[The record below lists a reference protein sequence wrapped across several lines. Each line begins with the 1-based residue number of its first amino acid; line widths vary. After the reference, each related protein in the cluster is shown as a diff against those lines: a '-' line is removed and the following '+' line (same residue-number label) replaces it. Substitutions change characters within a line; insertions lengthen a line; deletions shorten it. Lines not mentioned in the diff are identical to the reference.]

1 MTVEE
6 AMPTAGY
13 AYALVEQLLERGRL
27 TKVQEIVFRQS
38 WAGQTYSEMAVE
50 SGYDCGYIKDTGS
63 ELWRSL
69 SQALGEKVTKNNLH
83 TVLKRIAEKQKHT
96 NLQPSTNCTSWGE
109 AIDVSQFYGRIA
121 ELETLSQWIVSH
133 RTRLVTL
140 LGMGGMGKTALS
152 VKLAE
157 QLQGEFE
164 YVIWRSLRHAPFFS
178 DKVTDCI
185 KILSHQQVTT
195 LPASPHEQITCL
207 IEYLRKSRCL
217 LVLDNFDT
225 LLQQKKGGGS
235 YREGYE
241 PYGELLWRLAET
253 KHQSCVLLTTR
264 EKPTEVAALEG
275 DGLPVRTLA
284 LSGLEV
290 AAGQAI
296 LTLKGLSGSEDET
309 RHLIECY
316 RGNPLA
322 LKIAATSIRD
332 LHEGNI
338 ASFFAE
344 GTTVFR
350 GIGNLLE
357 QQFKR
362 LSTLEQQVMYWL
374 AINREKLSLTELQTA
389 FTPTLPKPK
398 LMSVLESLRWSS
410 FIESNTGGFTQ
421 QPVVM
426 EYVTDCLIEQV
437 CEEIVTES
445 PQYLLTHALMQAQ
458 AKDYI
463 RDSQIYLIVR
473 PILNQLQITL
483 GSAHQLEYKLGRLV
497 RKLQNE
503 KLHPQGDTGDNQDSM
518 PNAPSPDP
526 VGYGGG
532 NVLNLLTQLETDLTG
547 YDFSRL
553 TIRNCDLRSL
563 KLHQVNFSQTTFR
576 DCVFAA
582 TFGGITSVAFSPDG
596 RCLATSDTNGEIHV
610 WDVTNSKQLF
620 SYKEHNSWVWNIA
633 FSPVH
638 PVLASCG
645 QDHKIKLW
653 NTTTGECFKT
663 LCGHTSIVTAIAWSP
678 DGQLLASTSYDHTVK
693 VWHLVTGKCLQTLEG
708 HHACV
713 WSVAFHPAGEILA
726 SAGEDNTIKLWD
738 LATGCCVQ
746 TLEGHQH
753 WVKAIAFSPD
763 GQILASGSFDQ
774 TVKVWN
780 LHTKV
785 CFMTLLAHAGVV
797 TSVAFSPQG
806 DRLVSGSYDQTVKI
820 WDINTRKCLD
830 TLEKHT
836 NRIWSIAFHPQGNL
850 IASGGDDHAA
860 RVWELQTGQCTKTFQ
875 GNSNAV
881 YGIAHSWQQNLLASG
896 HEDQTIKLWDV
907 HNPQDLKIDLQ
918 PFRVLHGHSNRIF
931 SIAFSPNGQFLAS
944 ASADRTIKL
953 WSPHTGQ
960 CLKTLHGHGSWVW
973 AIAFSPDSNL
983 LASGS
988 YDHTIKIWD
997 VRSGECLQ
1005 TLQGHPGSVLAI
1017 AFSPDGKTLFSSG
1030 YEKIVKCWDMETGT
1044 CLHTLEAD
1052 SNRVWAVAVSP
1063 DSQYVASGGD
1073 ESLVRLWDIDT
1084 KVCLRTFSGHTGQ
1097 IICILFTPDGDR
1109 LITGS
1114 GDRTI
1119 KIWNVFTGDCLVT
1132 LENHFNWVWS
1142 LSLVPDAQ
1150 TLFSSS
1156 WDETINCW
1164 NMTTGQCQQTF
1175 RPARPYEGM
1184 IIDRVSGLT
1193 EAELATL
1200 KALGA
1205 LEVN

>member
-6 AMPTAGY
+6 AI
-13 AYALVEQLLERGRL
+13 ALVEQLLKRGRL
-27 TKVQEIVFRQS
+27 TKVQEIVFRYS
-38 WAGQTYSEMAVE
+38 WEGKTYLEMAKEVT
-50 SGYDCGYIKDTGS
+50 YDPGHIKDVGS
-63 ELWRSL
+63 QLWRSL

-83 TVLKRIAEKQKHT
+83 GVLKRTAQRQKDT
-96 NLQPSTNCTSWGE
+96 NASSNLNFQPVTNWGE
-109 AIDVSQFYGRIA
+109 AIDVSQFYGRTA
-121 ELETLSQWIVSH
+121 ELETLSQWIVRD
-133 RTRLVTL
+133 RTRVVTL

-207 IEYLRKSRCL
+207 IEYLRKFRCL
-217 LVLDNFDT
+217 LILDNFDT
-225 LLQQKKGGGS
+225 LLQQGKGTGC
-235 YREGYE
+235 YREGYK
-241 PYGELLWRLAET
+241 PYGELLWRLGET
-253 KHQSCVLLTTR
+253 QHQSCVLLTSR

-275 DGLPVRTLA
+275 DGLLVRTLA

-290 AAGQAI
+290 AVGQTI
-296 LTLKGLSGSEDET
+296 LTLKGLLGSEGET
-309 RHLIECY
+309 RQLVECY

-332 LHEGNI
+332 LYEGNI

-344 GTTVFR
+344 GTTVFN

-374 AINREKLSLTELQTA
+374 AINREKVSLTELQTA
-389 FTPTLPKPK
+389 FTLPLPKPK
-398 LMSVLESLRWSS
+398 LMSVLESLRWCSL
-410 FIESNTGGFTQ
+410 IESNTGGFTQ

-426 EYVTDCLIEQV
+426 EYVTGCLIEKV
-437 CEEIVTES
+437 CQEIVTES
-445 PQYLLTHALMQAQ
+445 LQYLLTHALMQAQ

-463 RDSQIYLIVR
+463 RDSQIHLIVR
-473 PILNQLQITL
+473 PVLNQLQITL
-483 GSAHQLEYKLGRLV
+483 ASVHQLEYKLGRLII
-497 RKLQNE
+497 KLQNE
-503 KLHPQGDTGDNQDSM
+503 VI
-518 PNAPSPDP
+518 DP

-532 NVLNLLTQLETDLTG
+532 NLLNLLIQLETDLTG

-553 TIRNCDLRSL
+553 TIRNCDLRL
-563 KLHQVNFSQTTFR
+563 LNLHRVNFTQTTFR
-576 DCVFAA
+576 ECVFAA

-610 WDVTNSKQLF
+610 WDVSNSKQLF
-620 SYKEHNSWVWNIA
+620 SCKEHNSWVWNIA
-633 FSPVH
+633 FSPVY

-645 QDHKIKLW
+645 QDNTIKLW
-653 NTTTGECFKT
+653 DTTTGECFKT
-663 LCGHTSIVTAIAWSP
+663 LYGHTSIVTAIAWSP

-693 VWHLVTGKCLQTLEG
+693 VWHLATGQCVQTLQG
-708 HHACV
+708 HNACV
-713 WSVAFHPAGEILA
+713 WSVAFHPAGQILA
-726 SAGEDNTIKLWD
+726 TAGEDNTIKLWD
-738 LATGCCVQ
+738 LETGCCVQ
-746 TLEGHQH
+746 ILEGHQH
-753 WVKAIAFSPD
+753 WVKAIAFSPQ

-774 TVKVWN
+774 AVKLWD
-780 LHTKV
+780 LHNNV
-785 CFMTLLAHAGVV
+785 CLMTLQGHVGVV
-797 TSVAFSPQG
+797 TSVAFSQG
-806 DRLVSGSYDQTVKI
+806 KQLASGSYDQTVKI
-820 WDINTRKCLD
+820 WDIDTGKCLD

-836 NRIWSIAFHPQGNL
+836 NRIWSIAFHPQGHL

-860 RVWELQTGQCTKTFQ
+860 RVWELQTGKCTKSLQ
-875 GNSNAV
+875 GHSNAV

-907 HNPQDLKIDLQ
+907 NLNAPQSLKADLQ
-918 PFRVLHGHSNRIF
+918 PFRVLHGHKNRIF
-931 SIAFSPNGQFLAS
+931 SVAFSANGEFLAS

-997 VRSGECLQ
+997 VPSGECLQ
-1005 TLQGHPGSVLAI
+1005 TLQGHPGSVLGI
-1017 AFSPDGKTLFSSG
+1017 AWSPDGKTLFSSG
-1030 YEKIVKCWDMETGT
+1030 YEKIAKRWDIETGT
-1044 CLHTLEAD
+1044 CLHSWEAD

-1063 DSQYVASGGD
+1063 DTQYVATGGD
-1073 ESLVRLWDIDT
+1073 DSLVRLWDIHT
-1084 KVCLRTFSGHTGQ
+1084 GLCLRTFSGHTSQ
-1097 IICILFTPDGDR
+1097 VLCILFSNCGDR
-1109 LITGS
+1109 MIS
-1114 GDRTI
+1114 SSSDRTI
-1119 KIWNVFTGDCLVT
+1119 KIWNVVTGDCLAT
-1132 LENHFNWVWS
+1132 LQNHLNWVWS
-1142 LSLVPDAQ
+1142 LNLSHDAQ
-1150 TLFSSS
+1150 TLLSGS

-1164 NMTTGQCQQTF
+1164 DITTGQCRQTF
-1175 RPARPYEGM
+1175 RPVRPYEGM
-1184 IIDRVSGLT
+1184 IITEVIGLT
-1193 EAELATL
+1193 EAELGTL

-1205 LEVN
+1205 LKVN

>member
-6 AMPTAGY
+6 AI
-13 AYALVEQLLERGRL
+13 ALVEQLLKRGRL
-27 TKVQEIVFRQS
+27 TKVQEIVFRAS
-38 WAGQTYSEMAVE
+38 WAEQTYLDMAVE
-50 SGYDCGYIKDTGS
+50 SDYDCGYIKDIGS

-69 SQALGEKVTKNNLH
+69 SQALDEKVTKNNLH
-83 TVLKRIAEKQKHT
+83 AVLKRTAQRQNT
-96 NLQPSTNCTSWGE
+96 NASSKNYTNWGE
-109 AIDVSQFYGRIA
+109 AIDVSQFYGRTT
-121 ELETLSQWIVSH
+121 ELETLSQWIIRD
-133 RTRLVTL
+133 RTRVVTL

-157 QLQGEFE
+157 QLQVEFE
-164 YVIWRSLRHAPFFS
+164 YVIWRSLRHAPFFY
-178 DKVTDCI
+178 DLVTDCI

-207 IEYLRKSRCL
+207 IEYLRKFRCL
-217 LVLDNFDT
+217 LILDNFDT
-225 LLQQKKGGGS
+225 LLQQGKRTGC

-241 PYGELLWRLAET
+241 PYGELLWRLGET
-253 KHQSCVLLTTR
+253 QHQSCVLLTSR

-290 AAGQAI
+290 AAGQTI

-309 RHLIECY
+309 RQLVECY

-332 LHEGNI
+332 LYEGNI
-338 ASFFAE
+338 ANFFAE
-344 GTTVFR
+344 GTTVFY

-362 LSTLEQQVMYWL
+362 LSALEQQVMYWL
-374 AINREKLSLTELQTA
+374 AINREKGSLTELQTA
-389 FTPTLPKPK
+389 FTPALVQPK
-398 LMSVLESLRWSS
+398 LMSVLESLRWRSL
-410 FIESNTGGFTQ
+410 IESNTGGFTQ

-426 EYVTDCLIEQV
+426 EYMTDCLIEKV
-437 CEEIVTES
+437 CQEIVTES
-445 PQYLLTHALMQAQ
+445 PQYMLTHALMQAQ

-463 RDSQIYLIVR
+463 RDSQIHLIVR

-483 GSAHQLEYKLGRLV
+483 GSAHQLEHKLGRLV
-497 RKLQNE
+497 AKLQNE
-503 KLHPQGDTGDNQDSM
+503 AT
-518 PNAPSPDP
+518 DP

-532 NVLNLLTQLETDLTG
+532 NLLNLLAQLETDLTG
-547 YDFSRL
+547 YDFSSL

-563 KLHQVNFSQTTFR
+563 NLHQVNFTQTTFR

-596 RCLATSDTNGEIHV
+596 CCLATSDTNGEIHV
-610 WDVTNSKQLF
+610 WDVSNSKQLF
-620 SYKEHNSWVWNIA
+620 SCKEHNSWVWNIA

-638 PVLASCG
+638 SVLASCG
-645 QDHKIKLW
+645 QDHTIKLW
-653 NTTTGECFKT
+653 DTTTGECLKT
-663 LCGHTSIVTAIAWSP
+663 LYGHTSIVTAIAWSS
-678 DGQLLASTSYDHTVK
+678 DAKLIATSSYDRTVK
-693 VWHLVTGKCLQTLEG
+693 VWDLATGQCVQTLEG
-708 HHACV
+708 HNACV
-713 WSVAFHPAGEILA
+713 WSVAFHPAGQILA
-726 SAGEDNTIKLWD
+726 TAGEDNTIKLWD
-738 LATGCCVQ
+738 LETGCCLQ
-746 TLEGHQH
+746 TLEGHQQ
-753 WVKAIAFSPD
+753 WVKAIGFSPE
-763 GQILASGSFDQ
+763 GRILASGSFDQ
-774 TVKVWN
+774 TVRLWDI
-780 LHTKV
+780 HTKV
-785 CFMTLLAHAGVV
+785 CLMTLQGHAGVV
-797 TSVAFSPQG
+797 TSVAFSPKGEQ
-806 DRLVSGSYDQTVKI
+806 LASGSYDQSVKI
-820 WDINTRKCLD
+820 WDVDTGKCLD

-836 NRIWSIAFHPQGNL
+836 NRIWSVAFHPQGHL

-875 GNSNAV
+875 GHSNAV

-907 HNPQDLKIDLQ
+907 NLNAPQSLKVDLQ

-931 SIAFSPNGQFLAS
+931 SVTFSPNGQFLAS

-953 WSPHTGQ
+953 WNPHTGQ

-973 AIAFSPDSNL
+973 AVAVSPDSNF

-997 VRSGECLQ
+997 IRSGECLQ

-1030 YEKIVKCWDMETGT
+1030 YEKIIKSWDMETGT
-1044 CLHTLEAD
+1044 CLHTWEAD

-1063 DSQYVASGGD
+1063 DTQFVATGGD
-1073 ESLVRLWDIDT
+1073 DSSVRLWDIHT
-1084 KVCLRTFSGHTGQ
+1084 RVCVRTFFGHTSQ
-1097 IICILFTPDGDR
+1097 VLSILFTANGDR
-1109 LITGS
+1109 MIS
-1114 GDRTI
+1114 SSSDRTI
-1119 KIWNVFTGDCLVT
+1119 KIWNLVTGDCLAT
-1132 LENHFNWVWS
+1132 LQNHLHWVWS
-1142 LSLVPDAQ
+1142 LSLTPDEQ
-1150 TLFSSS
+1150 TLLSGS

-1164 NMTTGQCQQTF
+1164 DLTTGQCRQTL

-1184 IIDRVSGLT
+1184 IITEVMGLT
-1193 EAELATL
+1193 EAEVATL

-1205 LEVN
+1205 SEVN

>member
-6 AMPTAGY
+6 AI
-13 AYALVEQLLERGRL
+13 ALVEQLLERGRL

-38 WAGQTYSEMAVE
+38 WAGQTYLDMAVE
-50 SGYDCGYIKDTGS
+50 SDYDCGYIKDIGS

-69 SQALGEKVTKNNLH
+69 SQALGEKVTKNNLQGI
-83 TVLKRIAEKQKHT
+83 LKRTVQRQNDINASST
-96 NLQPSTNCTSWGE
+96 FQPFTNCTSWGE
-109 AIDVSQFYGRIA
+109 AIDVSQFYGRTT
-121 ELETLSQWIVSH
+121 ELETLSQWIVRDACGSKQ
-133 RTRLVTL
+133 RARVVTL
-140 LGMGGMGKTALS
+140 LGMGGIGKTALS

-164 YVIWRSLRHAPFFS
+164 YVIWRSLRHAPFFYN
-178 DKVTDCI
+178 KVTDYI
-185 KILSHQQVTT
+185 KILSHQQVNT

-217 LVLDNFDT
+217 LILDNFDT
-225 LLQQKKGGGS
+225 LLQQGTGC

-241 PYGELLWRLAET
+241 SYGELLWRLAET
-253 KHQSCVLLTTR
+253 QHQSCVLLTSR
-264 EKPTEVAALEG
+264 EKPTEIAALEG
-275 DGLPVRTLA
+275 DALPVRTLA

-290 AAGQAI
+290 AAGQTI
-296 LTLKGLSGSEDET
+296 LTLKGLSGSEEET
-309 RHLIECY
+309 RQLVECY

-322 LKIAATSIRD
+322 LKIAATSIQD
-332 LHEGNI
+332 LYEGNI
-338 ASFFAE
+338 ANFFSE
-344 GTTVFR
+344 GTTVFK

-374 AINREKLSLTELQTA
+374 AINREKLSSTELQTA

-398 LMSVLESLRWSS
+398 LMSVLESLRWCSL
-410 FIESNTGGFTQ
+410 IESNSGGFTQ

-437 CEEIVTES
+437 CQEIVTES

-463 RDSQIYLIVR
+463 RDSQIHLIVR
-473 PILNQLQITL
+473 PILNHLQITL

-503 KLHPQGDTGDNQDSM
+503 
-518 PNAPSPDP
+518 AIDP

-532 NVLNLLTQLETDLTG
+532 NLLNLLTQLETNLTG
-547 YDFSRL
+547 YDFSHL

-563 KLHQVNFSQTTFR
+563 NLHRVNFSQTTFQ

-620 SYKEHNSWVWNIA
+620 SCKEHNSWVWNIA

-653 NTTTGECFKT
+653 DISTGECFKT
-663 LCGHTSIVTAIAWSP
+663 LCDHTSIVTAIAWSP
-678 DGQLLASTSYDHTVK
+678 DGQFLATTSYDHTVK
-693 VWHLVTGKCLQTLEG
+693 VWHLATAKCVQTLEG

-713 WSVAFHPAGEILA
+713 WSVAFHPADQILA
-726 SAGEDNTIKLWD
+726 TAGEDNKIKLWD
-738 LATGCCVQ
+738 LETGCCVQ
-746 TLEGHQH
+746 NLEGHQQ
-753 WVKAIAFSPD
+753 WVKAIAFSPE

-774 TVKVWN
+774 TVKLWD
-780 LHTKV
+780 LHTGM
-785 CFMTLLAHAGVV
+785 CLMTLLGHAGVV
-797 TSVAFSPQG
+797 TSVAFSPKGKQ
-806 DRLVSGSYDQTVKI
+806 LLSGSYDQTVKI
-820 WDINTRKCLD
+820 WDINTGKCLD

-836 NRIWSIAFHPQGNL
+836 NRIWSIAFHPQGHL
-850 IASGGDDHAA
+850 VASGGDDHAA

-875 GNSNAV
+875 GHSNAV
-881 YGIAHSWQQNLLASG
+881 YGIAYSWQQNLLASG

-907 HNPQDLKIDLQ
+907 NAPQHLKLDLQ

-931 SIAFSPNGQFLAS
+931 SVAFSPNGELLAS

-960 CLKTLHGHGSWVW
+960 CLKTLHGHDSWVW
-973 AIAFSPDSNL
+973 AVAFSPDSNF
-983 LASGS
+983 LASAS

-997 VRSGECLQ
+997 VRSGECWQ

-1030 YEKIVKCWDMETGT
+1030 YEKIVKHWDMETGT
-1044 CLHTLEAD
+1044 CLHSWEAD

-1063 DSQYVASGGD
+1063 DSQYVATGGD
-1073 ESLVRLWDIDT
+1073 DSLVRLWDIDT
-1084 KVCLRTFSGHTGQ
+1084 GVCLRTFSGHTSQ
-1097 IICILFTPDGDR
+1097 ILCIMFVENGDR
-1109 LITGS
+1109 MITSS

-1119 KIWNVFTGDCLVT
+1119 KIWNTLTGDCLAT
-1132 LENHFNWVWS
+1132 LQNHFNWVWS

-1164 NMTTGQCQQTF
+1164 DITTGQCRQTL

-1184 IIDRVSGLT
+1184 IITGVKGLT
-1193 EAELATL
+1193 EAEVATL